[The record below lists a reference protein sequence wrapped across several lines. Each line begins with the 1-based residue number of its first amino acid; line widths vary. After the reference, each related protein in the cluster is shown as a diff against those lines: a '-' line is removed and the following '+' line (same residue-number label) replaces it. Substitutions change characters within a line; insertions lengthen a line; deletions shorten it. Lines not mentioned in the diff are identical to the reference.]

1 MRRQLCLMVVGAL
14 MACSGRPPAASPARP
29 EPRPA
34 PTAPEPAAPPP
45 GGTSLNEVIAEDMA
59 SENAMPWSATRRLV
73 WRDFKGKPATS
84 GNEGARTAH
93 AIHFAWICRPGGRFE
108 FKVTAGFLPNRSWVK
123 RVVLQSATESVRVLR
138 HEQTHFDISELYARH
153 IRRRFAE
160 LTNACARKDTEL
172 NALARAL
179 LEEEKAFQ
187 RRYDSETRNSLETE
201 RQNAWEENVRRLLAS
216 SSRYAQ

>member
-1 MRRQLCLMVVGAL
+1 MHRGLSLVVAGVL
-14 MACSGRPPAASPARP
+14 LACSGRAEPLRRPAP
-29 EPRPA
+29 EPRPPRA
-34 PTAPEPAAPPP
+34 TAPEPAVTPP

-59 SENAMPWSATRRLV
+59 AENAMPWSGARPLV
-73 WRDFKGKPATS
+73 WTDFKGKPASS

-123 RVVLQSATESVRVLR
+123 FVVLRSAGESARVLR

-160 LTNACARKDTEL
+160 LINPCARKNSEL
-172 NALARAL
+172 NALAR
-179 LEEEKAFQ
+179 
-187 RRYDSETRNSLETE
+187 
-201 RQNAWEENVRRLLAS
+201 
-216 SSRYAQ
+216 